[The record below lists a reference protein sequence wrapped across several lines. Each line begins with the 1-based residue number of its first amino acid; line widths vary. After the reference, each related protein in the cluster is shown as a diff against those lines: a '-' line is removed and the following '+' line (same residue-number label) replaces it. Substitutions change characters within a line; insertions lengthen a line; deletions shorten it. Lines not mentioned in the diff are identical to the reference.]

1 MSQKF
6 KSDIETQAGL
16 IDSFGFTGT
25 AGQVLSSTGTKTEWI
40 TPPQSPGGGGSSQV
54 FYFNGGTASSV
65 GGYYQMS
72 PVANTGTAA
81 DFTINA
87 NGYIASFLTDVASPN
102 QLNIPA
108 GNWNFEIYFSASS
121 SGGSPSFY
129 VELYKYSSG
138 GVFTL
143 IASSSAAPEGITN
156 GTAIDAY
163 FTPLAVPATTL
174 LATDRLAVRVY
185 VTHSGR
191 TITMHT
197 QNGHLSEV
205 ITTFSTGLTALNGLT
220 EQVQYFSTGTA
231 GTDFNIASAVNTHT
245 FNLPTASAINRGALS
260 SADWITFNSKANASG
275 TTNYVPKFTGS
286 TTLGNSQIFDNG
298 TNLGIGTTS
307 PGAKLDVSSGNINL
321 SNSFNLTGRN
331 NANTLNIALIGRSS
345 TDRVIIDADGYGT
358 NIGGGGSVLI
368 NQNGGNVGIGTTSP
382 ARTLHVLGQTGIGT
396 VLKLEGATG
405 TTTYLQLSYNGATNS
420 QSGYIG
426 YDSSSNMSLFTND
439 TERMRIASNGA
450 IKFNNYGSG
459 SFTGTATQKL
469 AVDSSGNVIEIP
481 IGGGAVDGS
490 GTTNYVT
497 KWLDADTIGNSQ
509 IFDNGANVGIGT
521 NIPSAAFQVGNGT
534 GLKNIL
540 ISGSGNNLGLGGL
553 SVSFLGFATG
563 TISTVNTSGAVP
575 LGVGTRSTQP
585 LVLGT
590 NNAERMR
597 IDSSGNVGIGTSS
610 PSAMLTLNSITP
622 FIRIERAGVPTWQ
635 IQNNTIVATAGFSIN
650 NITNGTTPFFIN
662 GTNDNVGIGT
672 GSPNG
677 KLEIRGIES
686 NTKDLLLNLSKF
698 AYGTTQFYQNYSNT
712 FYTAGKSLEIEV
724 EALPLLQLAVNN
736 AGSQGKVIF
745 PNGSV
750 GIGTTNPGSKLS
762 VIQDNGVITQF
773 NTNSPSS
780 GNLAI
785 ELGAYSTTYPNSGT
799 HIRAYFNH
807 GLTANSDLA
816 FEVNGEQEKMR
827 ITSAGNVG
835 IGTTSP
841 AYQLDVASS
850 GRFAGLL
857 ISNDRLWLNGNTVI
871 SDWISS
877 GLSAG
882 YSQTN
887 SYGWINGAG
896 NLILGTNG
904 SERMRITS
912 GGNVGI
918 GTTSPGGLGEKLTVI
933 GSINSNNTALFFGDG
948 ADNSASIYST
958 AGPIKFLANA
968 SERMRITSSGNVGI
982 GTTSPNASAILH
994 LRSTTQ
1000 GFLPPVMRTG
1010 ERNGI
1015 SSPAVGL
1022 MIFNEE
1028 EDVVQVFTNGGGWR
1042 TLAWA

>member
-40 TPPQSPGGGGSSQV
+40 TPPQTPGGGGSSQV
-54 FYFNGGTASSV
+54 FYFNGGTVSSV

-163 FTPLAVPATTL
+163 FTPLAVPTTTL

-245 FNLPTASAINRGALS
+245 FNLPTASATNRGALS

-275 TTNYVPKFTGS
+275 TTNYVSKFTGT
-286 TTLGNSQIFDNG
+286 TTLGNSLIYDNG
-298 TNLGIGTTS
+298 TNVGIGTTS
-307 PGAKLDVSSGNINL
+307 PAAKLDVSVGQEVNGYSLAGYPFLKYSSGDVLDYGAFGNTWQAL
-321 SNSFNLTGRN
+321 RFLTNGSERM
-331 NANTLNIALIGRSS
+331 
-345 TDRVIIDADGYGT
+345 RVTA
-358 NIGGGGSVLI
+358 S
-368 NQNGGNVGIGTTSP
+368 GNVGIGTTSP
-382 ARTLHVLGQTGIGT
+382 TAKLDVNGTGRFSGQLNIPNNIDIAFGTISGNYIGQYYNGTDLLFYNGTGGSNLFGINRASGAAT
-396 VLKLEGATG
+396 FSSSVTASGFYTPGFVIPSSVKGLFNNTNYSGPGWNNASLVTGNGATG
-405 TTTYLQLSYNGATNS
+405 VMMGGDTASYTYGWIQGVQT
-420 QSGYIG
+420 
-426 YDSSSNMSLFTND
+426 
-439 TERMRIASNGA
+439 
-450 IKFNNYGSG
+450 
-459 SFTGTATQKL
+459 
-469 AVDSSGNVIEIP
+469 
-481 IGGGAVDGS
+481 
-490 GTTNYVT
+490 
-497 KWLDADTIGNSQ
+497 
-509 IFDNGANVGIGT
+509 DNGVA
-521 NIPSAAFQVGNGT
+521 
-534 GLKNIL
+534 KN
-540 ISGSGNNLGLGGL
+540 L
-553 SVSFLGFATG
+553 SLQ
-563 TISTVNTSGAVP
+563 P
-575 LGVGTRSTQP
+575 LG
-585 LVLGT
+585 
-590 NNAERMR
+590 
-597 IDSSGNVGIGTSS
+597 GNVGIGT
-610 PSAMLTLNSITP
+610 T
-622 FIRIERAGVPTWQ
+622 
-635 IQNNTIVATAGFSIN
+635 
-650 NITNGTTPFFIN
+650 
-662 GTNDNVGIGT
+662 
-672 GSPNG
+672 SPNG

-745 PNGSV
+745 PNGNV
-750 GIGTTNPGSKLS
+750 GIGTSSPTTKLEVTGNIKAS
-762 VIQDNGVITQF
+762 LSGYELQIYPAWDTGVAGIGT
-773 NTNSPSS
+773 SS
-780 GNLAI
+780 
-785 ELGAYSTTYPNSGT
+785 
-799 HIRAYFNH
+799 NH
-807 GLTANSDLA
+807 GLVLSTNST
-816 FEVNGEQEKMR
+816 EKMR
-827 ITSAGNVG
+827 ITSSGNVG

-904 SERMRITS
+904 SERMRIDSSGNVGIGTS
-912 GGNVGI
+912 SPQAKLHINNGTDRNLWFRVNGSGTGTELLSINDAQSTRQSLAFSASSFYFDNGNVGIGTTNPQTTLEVLGANEGEYLRAGAGTITDRSLRFSNFTVSGLTGVGHRLNAPNANANLALAVGGTDRLYINNSGNVGI
-918 GTTSPGGLGEKLTVI
+918 GTTSPVRTLDVNGEIRTRTGTIDFSNDFNNQIYVLTNSMNFKTN
-933 GSINSNNTALFFGDG
+933 GSD
-948 ADNSASIYST
+948 
-958 AGPIKFLANA
+958 K
-968 SERMRITSSGNVGI
+968 MVITSGGNVGI

-994 LRSTTQ
+994 LRSTIQ

-1015 SSPAVGL
+1015 SNPAVGL

-1028 EDVVQVFTNGGGWR
+1028 EDVVQVFTNGEGWR